1 MPSSSSPSPDER
13 DGLLQRFLVA
23 SRRGEIVALINAA
36 RSESDLG
43 AVVASELCKAFDAE
57 IGFVLIARPGATTP
71 ELIACVGLI
80 GDDPATILDQP
91 LWGQSL
97 SGAVAVTE
105 RGTDLLGLGIRH
117 LALAPH
123 TAGGARLLVGV
134 GRLYDQHFEELE
146 LALLDAVTK
155 SAAQAL
161 ERFGLERQLER
172 AQEVEAVGRAGD
184 GIAHDFYRTLATVIG
199 QCDLGSHNLQNAA
212 SEVETELREIRA
224 AAESA
229 GELVQQLL
237 AFSRQQ
243 RPQPVALEVNALE
256 SPSAVEMPVPLLPD
270 LGSLADLFRLLGHP
284 IRLRILLGFG
294 SDTLSPNELE
304 QRLDVGLGLLAYHV
318 GVLRDDDFLMLVDTR
333 EARGA
338 LESFYRL
345 TDRGELARNVIAATW
360 HRIGDLAEHP

>member
-1 MPSSSSPSPDER
+1 MPSSSSPSPEEHA
-13 DGLLQRFLVA
+13 GLLQRFLVT

-43 AVVASELCKAFDAE
+43 AVVATELCEAFDAE
-57 IGFVLIARPGATTP
+57 IGFVLIARPGSATP

-80 GDDPATILDQP
+80 GDEPATILADP
-91 LWGQSL
+91 LWGESL
-97 SGAVAVTE
+97 SGGVAVTE
-105 RGTDLLGLGIRH
+105 RGTDLLGLGICN

-172 AQEVEAVGRAGD
+172 AQEVEAVGPLGG
-184 GIAHDFYRTLATVIG
+184 GIPDEFYRTLATVIG
-199 QCDLGSHNLQNAA
+199 QCDVGTQNLQNAA
-212 SEVETELREIRA
+212 SEVEAELREIRS

-243 RPQPVALEVNALE
+243 VRQQVALEAD
-256 SPSAVEMPVPLLPD
+256 AVESRSQEETPLPVLAQ

-284 IRLRILLGFG
+284 IRLRILLAFG
-294 SDTLSPNELE
+294 SDTLSPSELE
-304 QRLDVGLGLLAYHV
+304 ERLEVGLAMLAYHV
-318 GVLRDDDFLMLVDTR
+318 GVLRDDGFLMLVDTR
-333 EARGA
+333 ATRGA

-345 TDRGELARNVIAATW
+345 TDRGGLARNVIAAAW
-360 HRIGDLAEHP
+360 REIGDIAEHP

>member
-43 AVVASELCKAFDAE
+43 AVVATELCGAFDAE
-57 IGFVLIARPGATTP
+57 IGFVLIARPGSTTP

-80 GDDPATILDQP
+80 GDDPATILTQP

-105 RGTDLLGLGIRH
+105 RGTDLLGLGIRN

-134 GRLYDQHFEELE
+134 GRLYDQHFEALE

-172 AQEVEAVGRAGD
+172 AQEVEAVGRLGG
-184 GIAHDFYRTLATVIG
+184 GIAHEFYRTLATLIG
-199 QCDLGSHNLQNAA
+199 QCDLGTHNLHNAA

-237 AFSRQQ
+237 ALSRQQ
-243 RPQPVALEVNALE
+243 VPQPVALEVNAVE
-256 SPSAVEMPVPLLPD
+256 SRSGAEMPHPLLPH

-284 IRLRILLGFG
+284 IRLRSLLAFG
-294 SDTLSPNELE
+294 SDTLSPSELE

-318 GVLRDDDFLMLVDTR
+318 GVLRDDGFLMLVDTR
-333 EARGA
+333 AARGA
-338 LESFYRL
+338 VESFYRL
-345 TDRGELARNVIAATW
+345 TERGELARNVIAATW
-360 HRIGDLAEHP
+360 RELGDTAEHP

>member
-1 MPSSSSPSPDER
+1 M
-13 DGLLQRFLVA
+13 
-23 SRRGEIVALINAA
+23 
-36 RSESDLG
+36 
-43 AVVASELCKAFDAE
+43 
-57 IGFVLIARPGATTP
+57 
-71 ELIACVGLI
+71 
-80 GDDPATILDQP
+80 
-91 LWGQSL
+91 
-97 SGAVAVTE
+97 AVTE
-105 RGTDLLGLGIRH
+105 RGTDLLGLGIRN

-134 GRLYDQHFEELE
+134 GRLYDQHFEALE

-172 AQEVEAVGRAGD
+172 AQEVEAVGRLGG

-199 QCDLGSHNLQNAA
+199 QCDLGTHNLQNAA

-243 RPQPVALEVNALE
+243 VPQPVALEVNALE
-256 SPSAVEMPVPLLPD
+256 SPSAAEMPLPSLPH

-284 IRLRILLGFG
+284 IRLRILLAFG
-294 SDTLSPNELE
+294 SDTLSPSELE
-304 QRLDVGLGLLAYHV
+304 QRLDVGLGVLAYHV
-318 GVLRDDDFLMLVDTR
+318 GVLRDDGFLMLVDTR
-333 EARGA
+333 ASRGA

-360 HRIGDLAEHP
+360 HGIGDTRGAPLTVSVRRRGQRVIDRTGGGFDPLARDVSEWSKV